1 MLLLQLIQNTVAS
14 QGAVPGVVFWFFLVG
29 YFNVHRA
36 GVYTKLSLLTPLSYV
51 KSH

>member
-1 MLLLQLIQNTVAS
+1 VLLLQLIQNTVAS
-14 QGAVPGVVFWFFLVG
+14 QGAVPGVVFCFLVG